1 MDIRSLSTWAFAALV
16 CGGAAGELLPLA
28 AGAQPDH
35 DLIAGLEACA
45 ALQRAEAR
53 LDCYDEL
60 ARRAHASPSA
70 ARSAT
75 TEPPQPAATAT
86 PPNETTPAAAQPA
99 PPRSEA
105 PPTARAPSEAEFGL
119 APPATERGSTLSTTE
134 LVSRVAALRELQ
146 PGRLEITLVNGQVWR
161 QTNSDRYALEVGHE
175 VRIYSTRFGSY
186 FRLSATE
193 LRSFVQVERVR

>member
-16 CGGAAGELLPLA
+16 CGGAAVGLLPLA

-86 PPNETTPAAAQPA
+86 PPPNETTPAAPQP
-99 PPRSEA
+99 SEA
-105 PPTARAPSEAEFGL
+105 PPAARAPSEAEFGL
-119 APPATERGSTLSTTE
+119 APPATERGSALSTTE

>member
-16 CGGAAGELLPLA
+16 CGGAAGLLPLA

-35 DLIAGLEACA
+35 DLITGLGSCA

-60 ARRAHASPSA
+60 ARRARASPSA

-99 PPRSEA
+99 PPPSEA
-105 PPTARAPSEAEFGL
+105 PPAARAPSEAEFGL
-119 APPATERGSTLSTTE
+119 APPPPARVGAVCDGAREPRCGAPPSFSPAA
-134 LVSRVAALRELQ
+134 SR
-146 PGRLEITLVNGQVWR
+146 
-161 QTNSDRYALEVGHE
+161 SH
-175 VRIYSTRFGSY
+175 S
-186 FRLSATE
+186 
-193 LRSFVQVERVR
+193 